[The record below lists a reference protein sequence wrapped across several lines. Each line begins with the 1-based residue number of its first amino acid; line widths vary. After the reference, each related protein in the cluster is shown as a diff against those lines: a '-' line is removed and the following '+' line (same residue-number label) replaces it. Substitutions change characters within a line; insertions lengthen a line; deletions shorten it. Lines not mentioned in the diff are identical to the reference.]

1 METPL
6 SPLEFARRTRRLH
19 GAREA
24 VVDGDL
30 RFTYE
35 QFFDRCDRWSAAL
48 QGLGVRQGDRV
59 ATIAPNTHAQLES
72 FYAVPQLGAVLVPM
86 NYRLT
91 PDDFVYMVNHSG
103 STVLCVHSDYLD
115 AIDGVRD
122 QMPGVRHFVAFEGP
136 GDGWLDYE
144 ALIAAT
150 GPTFSKPE
158 ISERDLL
165 TINYTSGTTS
175 RPKGVMITH
184 RNAAMN
190 TIGTLLHLPM
200 GVGDRYLWT
209 LPMFHANGWTFTW
222 TVTAAGGTHVCLRRV
237 DPALVFSLIRD
248 EHVSWMCAA
257 PTVLIGLA
265 NAPASAQGAVPAGVH
280 VVTAGAPPAAATIER
295 LEGGFGWDI
304 THVYGLT
311 ETAPFI
317 TVCAP
322 LPEHEGLSPADR
334 AVLKA
339 RQGVELLTS
348 GELRVVDDAGG
359 EVPADGVT
367 LGEITV
373 RGNVV
378 MDGYYNDPEATKK
391 AMGDGWFH
399 SGDAAVVHSDGYI
412 EIRDRIKDVIISGGE
427 NISSVEVEG
436 ALLRHPAVG
445 EAAVVGLPSE
455 KWGETPHAFVV
466 VMPGASVTADE
477 LIAFVRDR
485 IAHYKAP
492 RGITF
497 VTDLPKTATG
507 KIQKYVLRGGA
518 ANLSRQLSSGDDP
531 VPDVRPHG
539 PNRKNRDRIRPA
551 HADEE
556 RVMSVTLLSSF
567 WSAPPVPRC
576 PRAGL
581 IAVTAIASGPRA
593 ARAAEFPG
601 HRLSSFGES
610 PACLAWLWWM

>member
-6 SPLEFARRTRRLH
+6 SPLDFARRTRRLH

-30 RFTYE
+30 RLSYE

-48 QGLGVRQGDRV
+48 QALGVRQGDRV

-72 FYAVPQLGAVLVPM
+72 FYAVPQVGAVLVPM

-103 STVLCVHSDYLD
+103 STVLCVHSDYLE

-122 QMPGVRHFVAFEGP
+122 QMPGVRHFVAFEGSGR
-136 GDGWLDYE
+136 GDWLDYE

-150 GPTFSKPE
+150 SPTFARPE
-158 ISERDLL
+158 IGERDLL

-200 GVGDRYLWT
+200 AVGDRYLWT
-209 LPMFHANGWTFTW
+209 LPMFHANGWTYTW
-222 TVTAAGGTHVCLRRV
+222 TVTAAAGTHVCLRKV

-248 EHVSWMCAA
+248 EHIGWLSAA
-257 PTVLIGLA
+257 PTVLIALA
-265 NAPASAQGAVPAGVH
+265 NAPAQVRGEVPAGVR

-295 LEGGFGWDI
+295 LEGEFGWDI
-304 THVYGLT
+304 TQVYGLT

-322 LPEHEGLSPADR
+322 LPEHEGLSPAER
-334 AVLKA
+334 AVIKA
-339 RQGVELLTS
+339 RTGVELITS
-348 GELRVVDDAGG
+348 GELWVVDDNGD

-367 LGEITV
+367 LGEIIV

-399 SGDAAVVHSDGYI
+399 TGDAAVVHPDGYV

-436 ALLRHPAVG
+436 TLLRHPAVV

-455 KWGETPHAFVV
+455 QWGETPHAFVV
-466 VMPGASVTADE
+466 LAQDASATEDE
-477 LIAFVRDR
+477 LIAFVRDK

-492 RGITF
+492 RGVTF
-497 VTDLPKTATG
+497 VAELPKTATG

-518 ANLSRQLSSGDDP
+518 ANLTRQLSSLAFWGRPTRPRISGAAVTDDCL
-531 VPDVRPHG
+531 RLTG
-539 PNRKNRDRIRPA
+539 RQ
-551 HADEE
+551 
-556 RVMSVTLLSSF
+556 
-567 WSAPPVPRC
+567 
-576 PRAGL
+576 RAG
-581 IAVTAIASGPRA
+581 AVSQPTDLPGPTSGRSPSVSATAGLR
-593 ARAAEFPG
+593 PG
-601 HRLSSFGES
+601 TGYVVFICVPYRRGHERFY
-610 PACLAWLWWM
+610 